1 MSISSRW
8 GISNPVICC
17 AALCLVLWTGCTPP
31 GPKALLT
38 GERLIHEGKYEE
50 AIAKLKVATELLP
63 TNAQAWNHL
72 GLAYHGAGQVD
83 NAVHAYQTAL
93 SLNRNLA
100 ATRFNLGCLFL
111 EQNNPTAAVSELSS
125 YTVFNPVSAEGW
137 GKLGL
142 AQLQLNQL
150 NPAEQ
155 SFKQALKLE
164 SRFPSALNGLGLIQL
179 RRNRTTD
186 AMQYFGMA
194 LRQQTNYGP
203 AILNEAIVYQQY
215 LKNRPVALQK
225 YREYLLVNPGAPDA
239 QAVRDMVHVL
249 EVELGPAYAPVV
261 TNPPPLLATV
271 VTQAMAHAIAP
282 SNATTTHAALTNAK
296 AIVTAPAI
304 SAPVIQKV
312 QIPVET
318 EAAVKTN
325 APPTPITVAVAE
337 PPKAKPVIA
346 APKIAPTTLAPKPAA
361 PSKPVEAPAKVAE
374 APIVA
379 EKVLNTV
386 PVATP
391 PPAPVLTTPVVE
403 PTPIAPMT
411 VVTQS
416 ITVASAPLAE
426 PQTINTAVP
435 VLNAP
440 VPAKTME
447 FPSAQKP
454 PKKSLIQ
461 KINPVNWL
469 SSSAKTPKTPKNGK
483 IVTPLAASNRV
494 KSSTPGETLVIPS
507 TPNSSQTA
515 SATAPQT
522 TSRIARYPF
531 VSPPLPQAGDR
542 SAAEQAWREGSQAHT
557 LGHWPDTLSA
567 YRKAAQADPSFFAA
581 RYNLALA
588 LFHEQALSQALLE
601 FETALVID
609 PSSFNAR
616 YNFALALQEANYP
629 LDAANEFNKLV
640 ALAPADN
647 RLHLALGNLY
657 ARQLFQPQMA
667 RKEYLRLLELE
678 PGHPQAPAIR
688 QWLAENP

>member
-8 GISNPVICC
+8 GISNPVLCC

-142 AQLQLNQL
+142 AQLQLGQL

-249 EVELGPAYAPVV
+249 ELELGPAYAPVV

-271 VTQAMAHAIAP
+271 VTQTTVLASAP
-282 SNATTTHAALTNAK
+282 SNTVHPALTNIK
-296 AIVTAPAI
+296 ASVLVPVVTNLKATIAAPAVVTPPAQKTLVE
-304 SAPVIQKV
+304 SEPVL
-312 QIPVET
+312 
-318 EAAVKTN
+318 KTN
-325 APPTPITVAVAE
+325 APQTVVARPE
-337 PPKAKPVIA
+337 Q
-346 APKIAPTTLAPKPAA
+346 PKIKPSPVVVPVVA
-361 PSKPVEAPAKVAE
+361 SKPVEAPAKVAE

-403 PTPIAPMT
+403 PVTIPVITETPGA
-411 VVTQS
+411 TQT
-416 ITVASAPLAE
+416 ITYASAPLAE
-426 PQTINTAVP
+426 PQTINTTVP
-435 VLNAP
+435 VQNAP
-440 VPAKTME
+440 VPAQTNE

-469 SSSAKTPKTPKNGK
+469 SSSAKTPKTPKTGK
-483 IVTPLAASNRV
+483 IVTPLTTANRV
-494 KSSTPGETLVIPS
+494 TSSTPAETLVIPG

-515 SATAPQT
+515 SAVPPQT

-542 SAAEQAWREGSQAHT
+542 PAAERALREGSQAHT
-557 LGHWPDTLSA
+557 LGHWPDTLAA
-567 YRKAAQADPSFFAA
+567 YRKAAQADPSYFAA

-588 LFHEQALSQALLE
+588 LLHEQALSQALLE

-629 LDAANEFNKLV
+629 TDAANEFNKLV

-678 PGHPQAPAIR
+678 PGHPQALAIR